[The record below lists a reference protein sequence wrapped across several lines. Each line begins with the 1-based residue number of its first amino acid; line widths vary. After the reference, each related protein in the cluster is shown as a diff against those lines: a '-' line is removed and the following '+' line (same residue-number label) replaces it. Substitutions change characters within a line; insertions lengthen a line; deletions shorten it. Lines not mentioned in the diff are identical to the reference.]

1 MKLLRKTGD
10 FLLSLLIHLILDP
23 WELIP
28 AGILLALHFLLD
40 WWIGWFWIA
49 LGLWVLRIL
58 LLRIIFGWANRCGNA
73 PDRPK
78 ENKNPYSVKKTNIP
92 SKTNPTD
99 I

>member
-1 MKLLRKTGD
+1 MKRLLRRTGD

-23 WELIP
+23 WELLP

-40 WWIGWFWIA
+40 LWIGWFWVA
-49 LGLWVLRIL
+49 LGLWALRIFL
-58 LLRIIFGWANRCGNA
+58 IRVIFGWANRCGNT

-78 ENKNPYSVKKTNIP
+78 ENKNPYSVKKTNTP
-92 SKTNPTD
+92 KD